1 MRRGDINRL
10 MSDESPVELLFLGTG
25 TSAGIPMIGCH
36 CEVCSSADPRDKRS
50 RPSVVISQ
58 GGMRVL
64 VDTTPE
70 LRLQCVAN
78 GIDMIDA
85 VVVTHGH
92 ADHIMGMD
100 DVRRFNAL
108 RRGPLDVWA
117 EARTHEVLTRCFGYA
132 FSEPSP
138 ELKVFRPHLVRRM
151 IEPSLSSFEVGVMRW
166 KPIRLFH
173 GEMPILGFRVG
184 RVAYCTD
191 VNRIPDESFALLEDL
206 DVLVL
211 DALQY
216 KPHTTHFSLDE
227 ALAVVERVK
236 PRLTRFTHIA
246 HALGHAATNAKL
258 PKGVALGY
266 DGERVIGRGD

>member
-1 MRRGDINRL
+1 
-10 MSDESPVELLFLGTG
+10 
-25 TSAGIPMIGCH
+25 
-36 CEVCSSADPRDKRS
+36 
-50 RPSVVISQ
+50 
-58 GGMRVL
+58 
-64 VDTTPE
+64 
-70 LRLQCVAN
+70 VAQ

-108 RRGPLDVWA
+108 RHGPLDVWA
-117 EARTHEVLTRCFGYA
+117 ERATHEVLTRCFGYA
-132 FSEPSP
+132 FMEPARD
-138 ELKVFRPHLVRRM
+138 LKLFRPHLVRRE
-151 IEPSLSSFEVGVMRW
+151 ISDALESFEIGAMRW
-166 KPIRLFH
+166 RPMRLFH
-173 GEMPILGFRVG
+173 GKMPILGFRIG

-191 VNRIPDESFALLEDL
+191 VNRIPEESFGLLEDL

-216 KPHTTHFSLDE
+216 RPHSTHFSLDE

-236 PRLTRFTHIA
+236 PKATRFTHIA

-258 PKGVALGY
+258 PSGVQLGY
-266 DGERVIGRGD
+266 DGERVVGRGE